1 MNIWPPQDEEELVPQ
16 PAPDMFSGLD
26 PRVAEHMR
34 KRQAA
39 EQGVDNS
46 QMIGVGVHAL
56 DQVTNSNRQPV
67 ALNNRM
73 QDLGKAP
80 SMVEQQQQRTD
91 TTGLREAAAK
101 KLDAARGDE
110 GNAVKQ
116 AFEQRKAQLAS
127 EAAANQAAKEEAWK
141 QKEFNYRKQSDSD
154 KKNLEIQKMAQA
166 KELAQIA
173 AGVKQAAF
181 DNKTPKQ
188 AGTDAVD
195 RDYAKE
201 YNDWT
206 STGKVSAAKN
216 LKLLQDAKDQ
226 LDREKKDFFAPS
238 GRFIGRM
245 PDLIRGEGD
254 IAIRQ
259 NVQQAAQGALKATLG
274 TNFTEREGERI
285 MAAAY
290 DERLSPEQNMAK
302 IQTAIDEIQAN
313 IINADKKASMFEST
327 GSLRG
332 LGQAGSA
339 FPRQLTHADGRT
351 ATVSNE
357 AELSEANTE
366 GFN

>member
-1 MNIWPPQDEEELVPQ
+1 
-16 PAPDMFSGLD
+16 
-26 PRVAEHMR
+26 
-34 KRQAA
+34 
-39 EQGVDNS
+39 
-46 QMIGVGVHAL
+46 
-56 DQVTNSNRQPV
+56 
-67 ALNNRM
+67 
-73 QDLGKAP
+73 
-80 SMVEQQQQRTD
+80 
-91 TTGLREAAAK
+91 
-101 KLDAARGDE
+101 
-110 GNAVKQ
+110 
-116 AFEQRKAQLAS
+116 
-127 EAAANQAAKEEAWK
+127 
-141 QKEFNYRKQSDSD
+141 
-154 KKNLEIQKMAQA
+154 MAQA

-173 AGVKQAAF
+173 AGAKQAAL

-188 AGTDAVD
+188 TGTDAVD

-201 YNDWT
+201 YNVWT

-226 LDREKKDFFAPS
+226 LDKEKNDWFAPS

-245 PDLIRGEGD
+245 PDLVRGEGD

-274 TNFTEREGERI
+274 TNFTEKEGERI

-302 IQTAIDEIQAN
+302 IQTAIDEVQAN